1 MNGVERQNEKENKR
15 NHKTRT
21 AEFVKRNDDDEKQGL
36 NETIN
41 NVNNSQEAIFA
52 ICRYE
57 DIIKTQNKKS
67 IAYIAKQ
74 RQFLKRFKGT
84 QNFFDNVGQRKS
96 TIYFKNSLYEFLE
109 KYPLLKIST
118 LQSSYFKNN
127 FKAIKVV
134 CKENPTLFV

>member
-1 MNGVERQNEKENKR
+1 MVSKGKTKKKTNETIKRELLNLSKEN
-15 NHKTRT
+15 
-21 AEFVKRNDDDEKQGL
+21 DDVEKQGL
-36 NETIN
+36 NEAVN

-52 ICRYE
+52 ICRYQ
-57 DIIKTQNKKS
+57 DIIKTQNKKA
-67 IAYIAKQ
+67 IAHIAKR

-84 QNFFDNVGQRKS
+84 QNFFDNVGQSKS
-96 TIYFKNSLYEFLE
+96 TMYFKNSLYEFLE

-127 FKAIKVV
+127 FKAIKVA

>member
-1 MNGVERQNEKENKR
+1 MVSKGKTKKKTNETIKRELLSLSKEN
-15 NHKTRT
+15 
-21 AEFVKRNDDDEKQGL
+21 DDVEKQGL
-36 NETIN
+36 NETVN

-52 ICRYE
+52 ICRYQ
-57 DIIKTQNKKS
+57 DIIKTQNKKA
-67 IAYIAKQ
+67 IAHIAKR

-84 QNFFDNVGQRKS
+84 QNFFDNVGQSKS
-96 TIYFKNSLYEFLE
+96 TMYFKNSLYEFLE

>member
-1 MNGVERQNEKENKR
+1 MVSKGKTKKKTNETIKRELLNLSKE
-15 NHKTRT
+15 
-21 AEFVKRNDDDEKQGL
+21 NDDDEKQGL
-36 NETIN
+36 NGTVN

-118 LQSSYFKNN
+118 LQSSYFENN

-134 CKENPTLFV
+134 CEENPTLFV

>member
-1 MNGVERQNEKENKR
+1 MVSKGKTKKKTNETIKRELLNLSKEN
-15 NHKTRT
+15 
-21 AEFVKRNDDDEKQGL
+21 DDVEKQGL
-36 NETIN
+36 NETVN

-52 ICRYE
+52 ICRYQ
-57 DIIKTQNKKS
+57 DIIKTQNKKA

-84 QNFFDNVGQRKS
+84 QNFFDNVGQSKS
-96 TIYFKNSLYEFLE
+96 TMYFKNSLYEFLE
-109 KYPLLKIST
+109 KYALLKIST